1 MDEQKKE
8 VSAQAQ
14 PETAEPMQTDE
25 INEQTVQIEQAEVE
39 MAAESAA
46 EAERTAQPEGTE
58 PQASASELEAEPE
71 NAPAEEAASAPVQTE
86 LSQAQAE
93 LQAVAD
99 QTASVQEE
107 LPEEPERVTV
117 VDVRFRN
124 NAKTYFFDPGELRP
138 GLGAHVII
146 ETARGDE
153 FGICAGMRHEV
164 KASEIVP
171 PLRKV
176 LRLATAQDE
185 RINRDNQEK
194 EKRAF
199 EVCQQK
205 IADHKLDM
213 QLVSAE
219 VAFDGSKI
227 LFFFTAEG
235 RVDFREL
242 VKDLASSFR
251 TRIELRQ
258 IGVRDKAKMVGG
270 LGVCGRPFCCKE
282 FLDDFQPVSIKMAK
296 TQNLSLNPT
305 KISGTCGRLMCCLK
319 YEQEAYEDLLKT
331 APKNESFVD
340 TPDGR
345 GTVTEVNLLRQCVKV
360 RMEESPDT
368 IGCYKNCDICVLR
381 SGKARKND
389 PPIPKDLAPI
399 SSKPRKLQPKEEG
412 LFEPLPELIYPDQV
426 SEFDQK
432 SAFGAQSDLLSGR
445 DIPLTPEVPE
455 QPEPGDK
462 AAEEEAAARE
472 LKVRRKQE
480 RRVNPPRSRRRSP
493 TSSRVS
499 RSAKSGRTT
508 RSRAP
513 RARIKSASRRA
524 RSSRRISLR
533 EKSRREP
540 QTVTRPSARAAAA
553 IAETS
558 PQTARRRPRSRVNK
572 NKSLPKNGRAL
583 FLPGGLS
590 CAPQKIPNL
599 RRGRLCTSPVSL
611 RTLGER
617 ALTDRRSQSGE
628 R

>member
-1 MDEQKKE
+1 MDEQTME
-8 VSAQAQ
+8 IAAQ
-14 PETAEPMQTDE
+14 
-25 INEQTVQIEQAEVE
+25 
-39 MAAESAA
+39 
-46 EAERTAQPEGTE
+46 EA
-58 PQASASELEAEPE
+58 LE
-71 NAPAEEAASAPVQTE
+71 
-86 LSQAQAE
+86 
-93 LQAVAD
+93 

-107 LPEEPERVTV
+107 TINEDGAQVQQAPQAAQTEQQAAQEELMQANEAVQTADASAVPAEQAEPERVSV
-117 VDVRFRN
+117 VDIRFRN

-138 GLGAHVII
+138 EPGSHVII

-153 FGICAGMRHEV
+153 FGICAAGCHEV
-164 KASEIVP
+164 KSTELVS

-176 LRLATAQDE
+176 LRMATAQDE
-185 RINRDNQEK
+185 RINQDNQEK

-205 IADHKLDM
+205 IADHKLEM

-242 VKDLASSFR
+242 VKDLASAFR

-360 RMEESPDT
+360 RMEDSPET
-368 IGCYKNCDICVLR
+368 VGCYKNCDICVLR
-381 SGKARKND
+381 NGKARKND

-399 SSKPRKLQPKEEG
+399 SSKPRKVQPKKDE
-412 LFEPLPELIYPDQV
+412 FEPLPEVIYPDQV
-426 SEFDQK
+426 SVFDQE
-432 SAFGAQSDLLSGR
+432 SAFAAQME
-445 DIPLTPEVPE
+445 LTAAPQAAAAPDAQEAPE
-455 QPEPGDK
+455 QPAADK
-462 AAEEEAAARE
+462 PAS
-472 LKVRRKQE
+472 Q
-480 RRVNPPRSRRRSP
+480 NRRR
-493 TSSRVS
+493 R
-499 RSAKSGRTT
+499 
-508 RSRAP
+508 
-513 RARIKSASRRA
+513 
-524 RSSRRISLR
+524 
-533 EKSRREP
+533 
-540 QTVTRPSARAAAA
+540 
-553 IAETS
+553 
-558 PQTARRRPRSRVNK
+558 
-572 NKSLPKNGRAL
+572 
-583 FLPGGLS
+583 
-590 CAPQKIPNL
+590 
-599 RRGRLCTSPVSL
+599 RRGRGKGPDGAPQEAKPQNDRSAEKPQ
-611 RTLGER
+611 GER
-617 ALTDRRSQSGE
+617 TDKQGEPRREKRPNEQKPRPPRQNAERKPQGDKQPGE
-628 R
+628 KPQGDRPEGTGAPKRPRRRRYRGNKPAGGAPQAPKQGE